1 MTNIDNPIKVLIDES
16 KDILDCKE
24 VNIERYIRKGHKNL
38 STKEKDSENKKYNN
52 ELPKEL
58 LRKIRRLKNIT
69 LDTIATDKKYT
80 NEFIMLYDML
90 LSGIK
95 DDKSINK
102 ETLQKLKLHMKKC
115 REEVENYK
123 IKIEMENINMK
134 RNMYSGTKVVFLADR
149 ICNGIE
155 ECKHSSIHDSDD
167 IYALEKYNKYV
178 AINRSALFRIK
189 NGDGELVFEV
199 LCNDIENITYVL
211 MIGEIIEAQVIEFD
225 STKSAI
231 KFILDTINKEEIE
244 LSNEEESYQI
254 SYECFNGNIET
265 ETVYYDTIT
274 SFGEKIDFLI
284 S

>member
-1 MTNIDNPIKVLIDES
+1 MKNIDNPIKILIDGS
-16 KDILDCKE
+16 KKILDCKE

-38 STKEKDSENKKYNN
+38 SIKEKDSENKKYNK

-69 LDTIATDKKYT
+69 LDTISTNKNYT
-80 NEFIMLYDML
+80 NEFIILYDML
-90 LSGIK
+90 LSGIE
-95 DDKSINK
+95 DDKSIDE
-102 ETLQKLKLHMKKC
+102 ETLEKLKSHMKKC
-115 REEVENYK
+115 KEEVENYK
-123 IKIEMENINMK
+123 IKIEMENISMK
-134 RNMYSGTKVVFLADR
+134 RNMYDGTKVVFLADK

-155 ECKHSSIHDSDD
+155 ECKHSSIHDADD
-167 IYALEKYNKYV
+167 IYALEKYNKYA
-178 AINRSALFRIK
+178 AIKRSALFRIK

-199 LCNDIENITYVL
+199 LCDDIENITYL
-211 MIGEIIEAQVIEFD
+211 SMIGEIIEAQVLEFD
-225 STKSAI
+225 NTKSAI
-231 KFILDTINKEEIE
+231 KFILDIINKEELE

-274 SFGEKIDFLI
+274 SFGEKIDYLL